1 MSPKHQLDQLPEP
14 DPQEVDEWLASVDG
28 ALRAVGPERT
38 GRLLRRVID
47 HARRSG
53 APLPDLATTPYVN
66 TIPTAAEPPYPGD
79 EAMEA
84 RITAW
89 NRWNAAAMVT
99 RGNERGGLGGH
110 MATYASAAWLYEVGF
125 QHFFKGKDAEDAPG
139 SGDQLYVQGH
149 ASPGVY
155 ARAFLEGRLCEAE
168 LDRFRM
174 EAGGGGLPSYPHP
187 RRLPWLWEFPTV
199 SMGLGPLSAIYQ
211 ARFNRYLAHR
221 GVKDTSGSHVWAFLG
236 DGEMDEP
243 ESTAALALAARE
255 ELDNLTFVVNCNLQR
270 LDGPVRGNF
279 KIMQE
284 LEAQFRAAGWNVVKV
299 PWGEEWDGL
308 LAADTEGRLLA
319 ALDALPDGQLQ
330 TFAARDGAY
339 IRERLFAGP
348 LAASAAPYS
357 DGDLARIVGTSR
369 GGHEPRKV
377 YAAYQAAL
385 AHKGAPTVILAQ
397 TVKGW
402 TLGPGFE
409 SRNANHQMKKL
420 SGKEFRAMRDLLEL
434 PIPDSRLGEG
444 LVPYAHPG
452 PDSDEIAY
460 LRERRRALGGPTPE
474 RRVRHRPLP
483 PPADKPFTAL
493 TKGSGTQEIATT
505 MAFVRLVKDLMR
517 DKETGPRWVP
527 VVPDEARTFGME
539 SLFPSAGI
547 YSPRGQTYEPVDRD
561 QLLYYKESTSGQI
574 LNEGI
579 TEAGSLASFT
589 AAATSYATHGEPMIP
604 FYIFYSMFGW
614 QRTGDQFWALADQLG
629 RGFVVG
635 ATAGRTTMT
644 GEGLQHADGHSHLIA
659 STNPACLPYDPA
671 FAYEVAVIVKDGL
684 RRMYGEAAE
693 DVFYYLTVYNEPKAQ
708 PVMPAAEGIEDA
720 ILRGLY
726 RYRESGPAAP
736 KAPRAQLLASG
747 TAIHW
752 ILRAQELLA
761 EDWQVAADVWSAPSW
776 TLLRR
781 EAMEAERAGR
791 VPYVTEALGGVPGPV
806 VAVSD
811 WMRAVPDQIAPWVPG
826 RWTSLGTDGFGLSDS
841 RAHARR
847 HFGVDPESIV
857 VHTLRTLAAEGTVDP
872 ALPARAA
879 ARYGLAPS
887 GETAAGG
894 AGSTGGAEAAGDTGT
909 ADTGLYAG
917 PLVRRLAREDGVD
930 LSAVRGS
937 GIGGRIRKQ
946 DVLTARRGR

>member
-1 MSPKHQLDQLPEP
+1 MSLHHQLDQLPEP
-14 DPQEVDEWLASVDG
+14 DPQEVAEWLASVDG
-28 ALRAVGPERT
+28 AVGAVGRQRT
-38 GRLLRRVID
+38 ARLLRRVVD
-47 HARRSG
+47 HARRAG
-53 APLPDLATTPYVN
+53 VPLPGPSLTPYIN
-66 TIPTAAEPPYPGD
+66 TIPTGAEPAYPGD
-79 EAMEA
+79 EAMES

-125 QHFFKGKDAEDAPG
+125 QHFFKGKDADD

-155 ARAFLEGRLCEAE
+155 ARAFLEGRLDEAQ

-174 EAGGGGLPSYPHP
+174 EAGRDGGLPSYPHP

-199 SMGLGPLSAIYQ
+199 SMGLGPLSAVYQ
-211 ARFNRYLAHR
+211 ARFNRYLHHR
-221 GVKDTSGSHVWAFLG
+221 GIKDTSASHVWAFLG

-243 ESTAALALAARE
+243 ESTAALNLAARE
-255 ELDNLTFVVNCNLQR
+255 ELDNLTFVINCNLQR

-299 PWGEEWDGL
+299 PWGVEWDGL
-308 LAADTEGRLLA
+308 LAEDSDGLLLDT
-319 ALDALPDGQLQ
+319 LDTLPDGQLQ

-339 IRERLFAGP
+339 IRERLFTGELAG
-348 LAASAAPYS
+348 LARPYS
-357 DGDLARIVGTSR
+357 DADLARIVGTSR

-377 YAAYQAAL
+377 HAAYSAAL
-385 AHKGAPTVILAQ
+385 AHQGAPTVVLVQ

-434 PIPDSRLGEG
+434 PIPDSALGEG
-444 LVPYAHPG
+444 QVPYVHPG
-452 PDSDEIAY
+452 PDSDEVAY
-460 LRERRRALGGPTPE
+460 LRERRRALGGPAPA
-474 RRVRHRPLP
+474 RRVVARALP
-483 PPADKPFTAL
+483 DPADKAFSSL
-493 TKGSGTQEIATT
+493 YKGSGTQEIATT
-505 MAFVRLVKDLMR
+505 MAFVRLVKELMR
-517 DKETGPRWVP
+517 DKETGARWVP

-547 YSPRGQTYEPVDRD
+547 YSPKGQTYEPVDRD

-614 QRTGDQFWALADQLG
+614 QRTADQFWALADQLG
-629 RGFVVG
+629 RGFVIG

-671 FAYEVAVIVKDGL
+671 FAYEVGVIVKDGL
-684 RRMYGEAAE
+684 RRMYGDNAE
-693 DVFYYLTVYNEPKAQ
+693 DVFYYLTVYNESKAQ
-708 PVMPAAEGIEDA
+708 PPMPGGDGIENG

-726 RYRESGPAAP
+726 RYRPAAP
-736 KAPRAQLLASG
+736 GAEAPRVQLLASG

-752 ILRAQELLA
+752 ILEAQELLA
-761 EDWQVAADVWSAPSW
+761 NDWDVAADVWSAPSW

-781 EAMEAERAGR
+781 DAMRAEREDR
-791 VPYVTEALGGVPGPV
+791 TPYVTSALADAPGPV

-811 WMRAVPDQIAPWVPG
+811 WMRAVPDQIAPWVPQQ
-826 RWTSLGTDGFGLSDS
+826 WTSIGTDGFGLSDN
-841 RAHARR
+841 RENVRR
-847 HFGVDPESIV
+847 HFGVDPQSVV
-857 VHTLRTLAAEGTVDP
+857 VHTLRTLAARGDVKPGTPDLAVK
-872 ALPARAA
+872 
-879 ARYGLAPS
+879 RYGL
-887 GETAAGG
+887 E
-894 AGSTGGAEAAGDTGT
+894 EQ
-909 ADTGLYAG
+909 
-917 PLVRRLAREDGVD
+917 
-930 LSAVRGS
+930 
-937 GIGGRIRKQ
+937 K
-946 DVLTARRGR
+946 